1 MILLLQLK
9 SVVTQLKNKELYLD
23 LQGKKKLHIY
33 FMNICTLSVASSNLL
48 ALRTRDLST
57 LTVMLQYFLKIPNVT
72 DPKPCSLGLM
82 LSFKV

>member
-1 MILLLQLK
+1 
-9 SVVTQLKNKELYLD
+9 
-23 LQGKKKLHIY
+23 
-33 FMNICTLSVASSNLL
+33 MNICTLSVASSNLL